1 MLWASTGYDRA
12 VSRHVTIPS
21 TSVRLALAG
30 AIALLVGC
38 PSGGG
43 VAPTE
48 TPTPAASLP
57 GGPQAGGP
65 QTGGPQ
71 TGPDPAAVGLLLLHR
86 GDFAGAE
93 APLEQALGKAP
104 RDPRLLEAMGNL
116 CGRTDRWQRA
126 EGLYRAAL
134 EAEPGRIS
142 ALLGLAMV
150 QSDTGRYP
158 EALATLDA
166 VRQRDPGN
174 LTAEVR
180 RANLLQR
187 TGQTAAAVEAALA
200 LIARH
205 PEIAE
210 VPFVLGLAL
219 EEQGD
224 LEGAAAALERTVAL
238 QPDHLGA
245 WSHLNAI
252 ATRRHRPKEAE
263 RAAAAHRKALDRRRI
278 EERVRT
284 HRMKGVEAFNHEDYT
299 TALQEFGIIAREDPE
314 DPQVHLYIGSALL
327 AQGHLEEA
335 RASLAHSLRLQP
347 RSERALTEMGRL
359 EALQNH
365 LDASVSALRQA
376 IALNPEFP
384 LPHYVLAGVLM
395 ARGETE
401 ASRAETRQ
409 FEALRA
415 RSQGGAMEF
424 VDPSGKELP

>member
-1 MLWASTGYDRA
+1 MT
-12 VSRHVTIPS
+12 
-21 TSVRLALAG
+21 
-30 AIALLVGC
+30 LLTGC

-43 VAPTE
+43 G
-48 TPTPAASLP
+48 AASPP
-57 GGPQAGGP
+57 GGSQSSGSPSGGP
-65 QTGGPQ
+65 QTGGPPS
-71 TGPDPAAVGLLLLHR
+71 GPDPATVGLTLLHR
-86 GDFAGAE
+86 GDFDGAE

-104 RDPRLLEAMGNL
+104 RDPRLLEAMGYL

-126 EGLYRAAL
+126 ESSYRAAL
-134 EAEPGRIS
+134 EVEPGRIP
-142 ALLGLAMV
+142 ALLGLAKV

-174 LTAEVR
+174 LTAEMQ

-187 TGQTAAAVEAALA
+187 TGQTAAAIEAARA

-210 VPFVLGLAL
+210 AQYVLGLAL
-219 EEQGD
+219 EEEGD
-224 LEGAAAALERTVAL
+224 LEGAVAALERVVAL

-245 WSHLNAI
+245 WSHLNGIAI
-252 ATRRHRPKEAE
+252 RRHRPQEAV

-284 HRMKGVEAFNHEDYT
+284 HRMKGVEAFNHENYD
-299 TALQEFGIIAREDPE
+299 TALQEFAIIAREDPE

-327 AQGHLEEA
+327 AQGHLDEA
-335 RASLAHSLRLQP
+335 RLSLARSLRLQP

-365 LDASVSALRQA
+365 LDASVTALRQA

-401 ASRAETRQ
+401 AARAETRQ

-424 VDPSGKELP
+424 AEPSGKEQP